1 LKPLVA
7 ANPRLFGYFFD
18 FFFAFFFFGTGITSG
33 CNVATASLTLP
44 TAREFCQRGLLVR
57 THAQEATEYIRM
69 KWPGSYKES
78 AQGMS
83 ETTAGTGRKML
94 IGIVLILFV
103 LVVVLAASPWR
114 GNVLSQM

>member
-1 LKPLVA
+1 
-7 ANPRLFGYFFD
+7 
-18 FFFAFFFFGTGITSG
+18 
-33 CNVATASLTLP
+33 
-44 TAREFCQRGLLVR
+44 
-57 THAQEATEYIRM
+57 M